1 MSTRP
6 AWADCLAEQAAKPR
20 LGARTPADL
29 ERCRRA
35 NWKHGGRSAKAI
47 AGQRLRGEA
56 RRLTASLR
64 GLIRA
69 AEDRIAADQA
79 ETRKAP

>member
-1 MSTRP
+1 MSDP
-6 AWADCLAEQAAKPR
+6 PSPPAKPR
-20 LGARTPADL
+20 PGARTAAGL

-35 NWKHGGRSAKAI
+35 TWKHGGRSAQVI

-56 RRLTASLR
+56 RWLIASLR

-69 AEDRIAADQA
+69 AEDRIAADEA
-79 ETRKAP
+79 EDAKSPLTSG

>member
-1 MSTRP
+1 MSDP
-6 AWADCLAEQAAKPR
+6 LPPAKPR
-20 LGARTPADL
+20 PGARTPAGL
-29 ERCRRA
+29 KRYRRA
-35 NWKHGGRSAKAI
+35 YGGRSTEAI

-69 AEDRIAADQA
+69 AEDSIAPYEAGNA
-79 ETRKAP
+79 KSPLTSG

>member
-1 MSTRP
+1 M
-6 AWADCLAEQAAKPR
+6 AELAAKPR
-20 LGARTPADL
+20 PGARTPAGL

-35 NWKHGGRSAKAI
+35 NWKHRGRSAKAI

-56 RRLTASLR
+56 RRLTTSLR

-79 ETRKAP
+79 GNAKSPMTSV

>member
-1 MSTRP
+1 
-6 AWADCLAEQAAKPR
+6 L
-20 LGARTPADL
+20 
-29 ERCRRA
+29 
-35 NWKHGGRSAKAI
+35 KHGGRSAEAI

-69 AEDRIAADQA
+69 AEDSIAPYEAGNA
-79 ETRKAP
+79 KSPLTSG